1 MRPFDGDTP
10 ASVIGAILRD
20 TPPAISTR
28 QPLAP
33 RALDRLIDHCL
44 AKDPDER
51 WQDIGDVGRIL
62 SIVAHQT
69 ADLDPR
75 ARRSGDWRERSPW
88 IAATTLL
95 LILLAVVALWPR
107 RVVPPTEIV
116 RLSVNLPESAI
127 FTSQMD
133 ATVSI
138 PQFAL
143 SPDGRSLTYVAGRP
157 ALKPTLWLRQLE
169 DVEARSIAGTEDAKI
184 LFWSPDGRWI
194 GFFDRQGTLKRVA
207 VSGET
212 VQTVAR
218 NISDPRG
225 ASWGPDDTIL
235 FGTGYGEVYR
245 VAAAGGTPQ
254 PVTHLD
260 SSKNEGSHR
269 WPQFL
274 PDGRHFLFTAR
285 SGLADHRSVYVGAL
299 DEEPRHEI
307 FRLDSA
313 ARYVAPGYLLFLD
326 GDTLLAQS
334 FDSGRLVLSGQP
346 TPIRR
351 TWADPAEE
359 MGWFSLED
367 RNNRL
372 RERHAEDGPPHLV
385 RPDWG
390 DAEHRGTRRRAQ
402 LRGLSSL
409 RGTTNAWRRRWSIRN
424 WASPTSG
431 CSTSPEAAARG
442 SRSARRST
450 PPRSGRRTAGPHCL
464 SHQSQ
469 GLDRA
474 LSEERSR
481 RWQ

>member
-1 MRPFDGDTP
+1 MATGLRPFAGDTP

-69 ADLDPR
+69 ADVDPR
-75 ARRSGDWRERSPW
+75 ARRSGDWRERSLW

-95 LILLAVVALWPR
+95 LVVLAVVALWPR
-107 RVVPPTEIV
+107 RVVPPPEIV

-169 DVEARSIAGTEDAKI
+169 DVEARSIAGTEDAQDP
-184 LFWSPDGRWI
+184 FWSPDGRWI
-194 GFFDRQGTLKRVA
+194 GFFDWQGTLKRVA

-274 PDGRHFLFTAR
+274 PDGRHFLFTAEAALPIIAASMLAHWTR
-285 SGLADHRSVYVGAL
+285 SHATKSFAWTAMRAMWLRATCCSWTATPCSPSRSTA
-299 DEEPRHEI
+299 
-307 FRLDSA
+307 
-313 ARYVAPGYLLFLD
+313 VA
-326 GDTLLAQS
+326 
-334 FDSGRLVLSGQP
+334 
-346 TPIRR
+346 
-351 TWADPAEE
+351 
-359 MGWFSLED
+359 
-367 RNNRL
+367 
-372 RERHAEDGPPHLV
+372 
-385 RPDWG
+385 
-390 DAEHRGTRRRAQ
+390 
-402 LRGLSSL
+402 
-409 RGTTNAWRRRWSIRN
+409 WSCR
-424 WASPTSG
+424 ASP
-431 CSTSPEAAARG
+431 
-442 SRSARRST
+442 
-450 PPRSGRRTAGPHCL
+450 H
-464 SHQSQ
+464 
-469 GLDRA
+469 
-474 LSEERSR
+474 RSR
-481 RWQ
+481 RT